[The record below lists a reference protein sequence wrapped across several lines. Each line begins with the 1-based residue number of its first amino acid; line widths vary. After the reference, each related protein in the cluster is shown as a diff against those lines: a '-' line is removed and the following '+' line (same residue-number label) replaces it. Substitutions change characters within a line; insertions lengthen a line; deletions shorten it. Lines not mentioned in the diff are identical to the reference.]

1 MHHNLDDTKGQ
12 RGHSRVTKG
21 YADSALNCFSHGY
34 LAADSI
40 CYIDPINHTST
51 IRIAFFLG
59 LVAATPLFA
68 QQDPRIGT
76 WTLTAAQSSLDPP
89 NKLSVTPGQGGTVH
103 VVMSGDK
110 HFDFTAKA
118 NGHAAP
124 APGNMGFD
132 QVQMR
137 RIDKRQN
144 EAKELKDGAVVA
156 TIRDKIAPSGKEL
169 TITTSTPGHPDQITV
184 WTRSGPSTDPHNPG
198 AGEWTEDVG
207 LTRMRQGM
215 PLKIEADGNGGVR
228 FTGDY
233 SYDARFDGK
242 SYDLKNSRNDTVKL
256 QLVDPHTVEAFS
268 MRDGQVTQKD
278 RWTVSP
284 NGQQLTLISTGT
296 LETGQHF
303 NEKLTFKKQ

>member
-1 MHHNLDDTKGQ
+1 M
-12 RGHSRVTKG
+12 
-21 YADSALNCFSHGY
+21 SAPLRT
-34 LAADSI
+34 LLV
-40 CYIDPINHTST
+40 
-51 IRIAFFLG
+51 LG
-59 LVAATPLFA
+59 LAVATPLLA
-68 QQDPRIGT
+68 QQDPRIGS
-76 WTLTAAQSSLDPP
+76 WTLTSAQSSLDPP
-89 NKLSVTPGQGGTVH
+89 NKLIVTPQQGGGVH

-156 TIRDKIAPSGKEL
+156 TIREKIAPSGKEL
-169 TITTSTPGHPDQITV
+169 TITTTTPGHPDQITV
-184 WTRSGPSTDPHNPG
+184 WTRSGVSTDPHDPG
-198 AGEWTEDVG
+198 AGEWTEDLG

-215 PLKIEADGNGGVR
+215 PLKIESDGNGGVR
-228 FTGDY
+228 FTSDY
-233 SYDARFDGK
+233 GYDARFDGK
-242 SYDLKNSRNDTVKL
+242 PYNLTNSRNDNIKL

-284 NGQQLTLISTGT
+284 DGQQLTLNSTGT

-303 NEKLTFKKQ
+303 TEKLIFKKQ

>member
-1 MHHNLDDTKGQ
+1 MPSPTEP
-12 RGHSRVTKG
+12 
-21 YADSALNCFSHGY
+21 
-34 LAADSI
+34 I
-40 CYIDPINHTST
+40 CYIDPIKMNAPLRTLLV
-51 IRIAFFLG
+51 LG
-59 LVAATPLFA
+59 LAVATPLLA
-68 QQDPRIGT
+68 QQDPRIGS
-76 WTLTAAQSSLDPP
+76 WTLTSAQSSLDPP
-89 NKLSVTPGQGGTVH
+89 NKLIVTPEQGGGVH

-156 TIRDKIAPSGKEL
+156 TIREKIAPSGKEL
-169 TITTSTPGHPDQITV
+169 TITTTTPGHPDQVTV
-184 WTRSGPSTDPHNPG
+184 WTRSGLSTDPHDPG
-198 AGEWTEDVG
+198 AGEWTEDLG

-215 PLKIEADGNGGVR
+215 PLKIESDGNGGVR

-233 SYDARFDGK
+233 SYDAHFDGK
-242 SYDLKNSRNDTVKL
+242 AYNLTNSRNDNIKL

-284 NGQQLTLISTGT
+284 DGQQLTLNSTGT

-303 NEKLTFKKQ
+303 TEKLIFKKQ